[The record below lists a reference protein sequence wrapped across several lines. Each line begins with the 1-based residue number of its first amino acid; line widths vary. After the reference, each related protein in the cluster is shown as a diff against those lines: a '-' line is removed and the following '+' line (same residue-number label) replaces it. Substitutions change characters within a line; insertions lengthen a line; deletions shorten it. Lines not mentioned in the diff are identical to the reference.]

1 MLDADPPNLEG
12 ARETARRTI
21 RDGNRASE
29 VITRLRA
36 LFSKKSAAFEPFDF
50 HEAAKEVIAL
60 SASELQR
67 NRIIPQLDFAAGL
80 PPVLADRIQI
90 QQVILNLIRNGSDA
104 MSTVADG
111 PRELLIKTE
120 SDESGGVRLSVRDT
134 GVGLDPKA
142 EEKLFEA
149 FYTTK
154 SDGMGIGL
162 CVSRSIMERHQG
174 RLWAIRN
181 EGPGATFLF
190 SIPCSTN
197 T

>member
-1 MLDADPPNLEG
+1 
-12 ARETARRTI
+12 
-21 RDGNRASE
+21 
-29 VITRLRA
+29 V
-36 LFSKKSAAFEPFDF
+36 
-50 HEAAKEVIAL
+50 VAL
-60 SASELQR
+60 SVSELQG
-67 NRIIPQLDFAAGL
+67 NRVILQSDLAADL
-80 PPVLADRIQI
+80 PSVLGDRVQI

-104 MSTVADG
+104 TRIVDDR

-120 SDESGGVRLSVRDT
+120 CDEVGVRLSVKDS
-134 GVGLDPKA
+134 GVGIDS
-142 EEKLFEA
+142 EIEKRLFEA

-162 CVSRSIMERHQG
+162 SVSRSIVERHQG